1 MTPAMPPLRLIISLA
16 LIFALSPLAIDM
28 YLPTIPAIA
37 GELSVPVQD
46 IAITV
51 SLYILGLS
59 FGQFFGGPISDYIGR
74 RPVLFTGL
82 AIFALA
88 SLIIAYTDSL
98 QVFWAARFLQALGGG
113 LASVVVPAIVR
124 DHTEGQATAKL
135 FSHIMLITIIAPAIA
150 PSIGTLLYS
159 VSGWRMVF
167 IALAVYAVAVSVM
180 AMIFVGR
187 VSKTEAPVVAA
198 PVQESLLA
206 RYRFVLSNATA
217 MRYLLSQGFA
227 FGVMMTFVANAALVY
242 IDQYGVTETQFSML
256 FAANIVMMAVG
267 NRLNNYLLN
276 SILAARIMQMALV
289 FQCFATGSLLLL
301 SGFMPPLWVVVP
313 LIMLAV
319 GSLSGVMGNSQASA
333 LQFFPNHSGVAS
345 ALLGSAQY
353 LIGGVVSGVS
363 TLFLSDKMWPMTIT
377 MFVGAFLAWVFVP
390 KIPPAP
396 LQADFRA
403 EPNS

>member
-37 GELSVPVQD
+37 GELYVPVQD

-390 KIPPAP
+390 KIPRAP

>member
-1 MTPAMPPLRLIISLA
+1 MPPLRLIISLA

-187 VSKTEAPVVAA
+187 VSKTEAPVVKAA
-198 PVQESLLA
+198 TQENLLA

-217 MRYLLSQGFA
+217 MRYLVSQGFA

-256 FAANIVMMAVG
+256 FAANIVVLGVG

-301 SGFMPPLWVVVP
+301 SGFMPPLWVLVP

-390 KIPPAP
+390 KIPRAP

>member
-390 KIPPAP
+390 KIPRAP

>member
-37 GELSVPVQD
+37 GEMAVPVQD
-46 IAITV
+46 VAITV

-74 RPVLFTGL
+74 RPVLFMGL

-98 QVFWAARFLQALGGG
+98 QVFWVARFLQALGGG
-113 LASVVVPAIVR
+113 FASVVVPAIVR

-135 FSHIMLITIIAPAIA
+135 FAHIMLITIIAPAIA

-167 IALAVYAVAVSVM
+167 IVLAVYALAVSVM

-187 VSKTEAPVVAA
+187 VSKTETPVVAA

-217 MRYLLSQGFA
+217 MRYLVSQGFA

-242 IDQYGVTETQFSML
+242 IDQYGVTESQFSML
-256 FAANIVMMAVG
+256 FAANIVVMAVG

-276 SILAARIMQMALV
+276 SILAARIMQMALI
-289 FQCFATGSLLLL
+289 FQCLATGSLLLL

-313 LIMLAV
+313 LIMLSV

-377 MFVGAFLAWVFVP
+377 MFAGAFLAWVFVP
-390 KIPPAP
+390 KIPRAP

>member
-46 IAITV
+46 VAITV

-59 FGQFFGGPISDYIGR
+59 FGQFFGGPTSDYIGR
-74 RPVLFTGL
+74 RPVLFIGL

-88 SLIIAYTDSL
+88 SLVIAYTDSL
-98 QVFWAARFLQALGGG
+98 QIFWLARFLQALGGG
-113 LASVVVPAIVR
+113 FASVVVPAIIR

-167 IALAVYAVAVSVM
+167 IVLAVYAVAVCVM
-180 AMIFVGR
+180 AALFVGR
-187 VSKTEAPVVAA
+187 ASKVAVLATTA
-198 PVQESLLA
+198 PVQESLLT
-206 RYRFVLSNATA
+206 RYRFVLSNVTA
-217 MRYLLSQGFA
+217 MRYLVSQGFA

-256 FAANIVMMAVG
+256 FAANIILLAVG
-267 NRLNNYLLN
+267 NRVNNYLLN
-276 SILAARIMQMALV
+276 SILAARIMQIALL
-289 FQCFATGSLLLL
+289 FQCFVAGGLLLVT
-301 SGFMPPLWVVVP
+301 SFMPPLWIVAP
-313 LIMLAV
+313 LIMLCV

-333 LQFFPNHSGVAS
+333 LQFFPNHSGIAS

-353 LIGGVVSGVS
+353 LIGGLISGVS
-363 TLFLSDKMWPMTIT
+363 TLFISDKMWPMTIT
-377 MFVGAFLAWVFVP
+377 MFVGAFIAWLFVP
-390 KIPPAP
+390 KVSKAP
-396 LQADFRA
+396 LQTNLSA
-403 EPNS
+403 ESSH

>member
-51 SLYILGLS
+51 SLYILGLR

-276 SILAARIMQMALV
+276 SILAASIMQMALV

-345 ALLGSAQY
+345 ALLRSAQY

-390 KIPPAP
+390 KIPRAP

>member
-187 VSKTEAPVVAA
+187 VSKTEAPVVKAA
-198 PVQESLLA
+198 TQENLLA

-390 KIPPAP
+390 KIPRAP

>member
-1 MTPAMPPLRLIISLA
+1 
-16 LIFALSPLAIDM
+16 M

>member
-301 SGFMPPLWVVVP
+301 SGFMPPLWVLVP

-390 KIPPAP
+390 KIPRAP